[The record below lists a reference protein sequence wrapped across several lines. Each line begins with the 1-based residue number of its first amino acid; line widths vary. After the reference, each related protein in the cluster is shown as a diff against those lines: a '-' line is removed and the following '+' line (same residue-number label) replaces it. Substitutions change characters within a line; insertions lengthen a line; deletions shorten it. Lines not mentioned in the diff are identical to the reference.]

1 MPLILLTLLSNHHPK
16 QKLYAH
22 QALAPHLPSVRSLGN
37 LFSFLFQSLCL
48 FQTSLTMEPALS
60 RPVHVAA
67 QIRTPFPFTLNNNT
81 MHIVGIQ
88 LCMVFFFQIFLL

>member
-48 FQTSLTMEPALS
+48 FQTSLTNGTCAFKA
-60 RPVHVAA
+60 RPCCSTNQNA
-67 QIRTPFPFTLNNNT
+67 IPFYAE
-81 MHIVGIQ
+81 
-88 LCMVFFFQIFLL
+88 